1 MRKLQNVK
9 KIHLEIL
16 HVRLIMVQGSFDVI
30 FWTVN
35 FNLFDWPSEGAS
47 EETCGP
53 ECMSSYISCLG
64 DVRLQ
69 CLKFAHKLK

>member
-1 MRKLQNVK
+1 MRKITKCK
-9 KIHLEIL
+9 KFHLEFV
-16 HVRLIMVQGSFDVI
+16 HVQLIMVQGSFDVI

-53 ECMSSYISCLG
+53 ESMSSYISCLG

-69 CLKFAHKLK
+69 SLKIAHKLK